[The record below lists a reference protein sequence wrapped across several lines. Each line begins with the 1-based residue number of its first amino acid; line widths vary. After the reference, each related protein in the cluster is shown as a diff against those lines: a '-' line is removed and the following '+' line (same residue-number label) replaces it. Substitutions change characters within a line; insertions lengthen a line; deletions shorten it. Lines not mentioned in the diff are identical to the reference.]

1 MFLRS
6 FHPEQLID
14 NVYQNLGYD
23 LIMTNKIIDLYNH
36 TFGNHHKSFDYD
48 QINDEVFIGTNM
60 CCQLGFDRELLTKN
74 VRADISLEELKV
86 DAPMGVD
93 YFLWLPTKNQEAP
106 TIDKL
111 TLGVT
116 TLDFL
121 ISRKIK
127 VYIHCKNGHGRAP
140 TLFMAYLVK
149 KGMEIDEAIK
159 YLQSKRP
166 AIHLSPA
173 QLEGLETFKNSL
185 KA

>member
-1 MFLRS
+1 M
-6 FHPEQLID
+6 P
-14 NVYQNLGYD
+14 
-23 LIMTNKIIDLYNH
+23 NKIVDTYNH
-36 TFGNHHKSFDYD
+36 FVGQKGFDYD
-48 QINDEVFIGTNM
+48 QIDDEVFIGTNM
-60 CCQLGFDRELLTKN
+60 CCQFGFNRELLAKN
-74 VRADISLEELKV
+74 VRADISLEEIRV

-93 YFLWLPTKNQEAP
+93 YFLWLPTKNHQAP

-140 TLFMAYLVK
+140 TLFIAYLVK
-149 KGMEIDEAIK
+149 KGMEIEEAIK

-166 AIHLSPA
+166 SIHLNPE
-173 QLEGLETFKNSL
+173 QLEALNLFKNALKASL

>member
-1 MFLRS
+1 
-6 FHPEQLID
+6 
-14 NVYQNLGYD
+14 
-23 LIMTNKIIDLYNH
+23 MTNKIIDLYKH
-36 TFGNHHKSFDYD
+36 TFGHRNKSFDYD
-48 QINDEVFIGTNM
+48 QINEEVFIGTNM
-60 CCQLGFDRELLTKN
+60 CCQLGFERELLTKN

-93 YFLWLPTKNQEAP
+93 YFLWLPTKDHEPP
-106 TIDKL
+106 TPDKL

-140 TLFMAYLVK
+140 TLFVAYLIK
-149 KGMEIDEAIK
+149 KGMEVSEAIR

-166 AIHLSPA
+166 VIHLSQTQMKA
-173 QLEGLETFKNSL
+173 LNSFKNSL
-185 KA
+185 KTD